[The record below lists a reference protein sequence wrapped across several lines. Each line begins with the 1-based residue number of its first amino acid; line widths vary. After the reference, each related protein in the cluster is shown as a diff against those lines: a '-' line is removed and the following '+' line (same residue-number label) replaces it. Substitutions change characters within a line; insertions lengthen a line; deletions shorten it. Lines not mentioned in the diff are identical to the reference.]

1 MATKG
6 LQIETTSKRSFLFM
20 NSEDP
25 WVRRVRAILHNTLA
39 IIGFITI
46 GIWLL
51 IALFAHILA
60 PFDPLEQDLPNR
72 LQAPSTEHWFGTDE
86 LGRDVLSRLIYGTR
100 ISLLIGLLIVVFATI
115 LGSILGLIAGFYG
128 SIADQIIMRL
138 VDLTL
143 AFPAIVLAMAI
154 TAFLGPGLFNAV
166 LAMILVEWPAF
177 TRLMRGQ
184 VLSLKNFEYI
194 TAAIVIGVPRRRILF
209 RHILNNAYMPIIAR
223 ASLNS
228 GTIILFIA
236 IGLGVVPPTPEWG
249 AMISTGRLKFYNW
262 WLTTFPGLAMLSVV
276 LGFNFIG
283 DGVRDA
289 LDPHMT

>member
-1 MATKG
+1 M
-6 LQIETTSKRSFLFM
+6 TTGNKKSLFLK

-25 WVRRVRAILHNTLA
+25 WVRRLRAILHNPLA
-39 IIGFITI
+39 IIGLITI

-51 IALFAHILA
+51 IALFAGVIA
-60 PFDPLEQDLPNR
+60 PYDPLEQDLPNR
-72 LQAPSTEHWFGTDE
+72 LQPPSSDHWFGTDE

-100 ISLLIGLLIVVFATI
+100 ISLLIGLLIIVLATI
-115 LGSILGLIAGFYG
+115 VGSILGLIAGFYG
-128 SIADQIIMRL
+128 SIADQLIMRL

-154 TAFLGPGLFNAV
+154 TAFMGPGLFNAV
-166 LAMILVEWPAF
+166 LAMILVEWPSF

-184 VLSLKNFEYI
+184 VLSIKNFEYI
-194 TAAIVIGVPRRRILF
+194 TAAVVVGVPRSRILF
-209 RHILNNAYMPIIAR
+209 RHILNNAYMPVITK

-236 IGLGVVPPTPEWG
+236 ALSFIGLGVVPPTPEWG

-262 WLTTFPGLAMLSVV
+262 WLTTYPGLAMLTVV
-276 LGFNFIG
+276 LAFNFIG

-289 LDPHMT
+289 LDPHMI

>member
-1 MATKG
+1 MNVSIKKS
-6 LQIETTSKRSFLFM
+6 LWLM

-25 WVRRVRAILHNTLA
+25 WVRRLRAILHNPLA
-39 IIGFITI
+39 IIGLITI
-46 GIWLL
+46 GLWLL
-51 IALFAHILA
+51 IALFANVIA
-60 PFDPLEQDLPNR
+60 PYDPLEQNLPNR
-72 LQAPSTEHWFGTDE
+72 LQPPSSDHWFGTDE

-100 ISLLIGLLIVVFATI
+100 ISLLIGLLIIIIATI
-115 LGSILGLIAGFYG
+115 VGSILGLIAGFYG

-166 LAMILVEWPAF
+166 LAMILVEWPSF
-177 TRLMRGQ
+177 TRQMRGQ
-184 VLSLKNFEYI
+184 VLSIKNFEYI
-194 TAAIVIGVPRRRILF
+194 TAAVVIGASRSRILF
-209 RHILNNAYMPIIAR
+209 KHILNNAYMPIITR

-236 IGLGVVPPTPEWG
+236 ALSFIGLGVVPPTPEWG

-262 WLTTFPGLAMLSVV
+262 WLTTFPGLAMLTVV
-276 LGFNFIG
+276 LAFNFIG
-283 DGVRDA
+283 DGIRDA